1 MSNSQNNL
9 IKSTPKDFFL
19 YLLAI
24 ITLYISIYDILI
36 LLFQYVD
43 LLLPNPGFV
52 NDVAADVSMQYGL
65 QWYLASLIVAF
76 PIFLCTTYALAKDQ
90 QVYPEKNNLRVRKWL
105 VYFTLFLSVLI
116 LMSSLMSLIFDLL
129 KGDLVTRSLLKTF
142 LLILVIGAV
151 FAYYLRDLKEAWPT
165 KKLTIIFTISSIIVL
180 LIIVYGVM
188 LGRNY
193 KPVSFNNPPVKTTP
207 ARPNS

>member
-1 MSNSQNNL
+1 MQNAQNNL

-24 ITLYISIYDILI
+24 ITLYISIYDILV

-52 NDVAADVSMQYGL
+52 NDVATDLSMEYGL

-90 QVYPEKNNLRVRKWL
+90 NIYPEKSNLRVRKWL

-142 LLILVIGAV
+142 LLVLVIGGV
-151 FAYYLRDLKEAWPT
+151 FAYYLRDLKEPWPT
-165 KKLTIIFTISSIIVL
+165 KKLAMLFAVAGIIVL
-180 LIIVYGVM
+180 SIIVYGVM
-188 LGRNY
+188 LSRHHQPISVPTPNV
-193 KPVSFNNPPVKTTP
+193 KAVPVKK
-207 ARPNS
+207 

>member
-1 MSNSQNNL
+1 MSDNL

-24 ITLYISIYDILI
+24 ITLYISIYNII
-36 LLFQYVD
+36 VLLFEYVD

-52 NDVAADVSMQYGL
+52 NDVATDLSLNYGL

-90 QVYPEKNNLRVRKWL
+90 MVYPEKSNLRVRKWL

-142 LLILVIGAV
+142 LLVFVIACV
-151 FAYYLRDLKEAWPT
+151 FAYYLRDLKQPWPT
-165 KKLTIIFTISSIIVL
+165 KKLAVIFSVAIIVVVS
-180 LIIVYGVM
+180 IIVYGIM
-188 LGRNY
+188 ISNHHH
-193 KPVSFNNPPVKTTP
+193 KPVSFNIISAVQTTTKLS
-207 ARPNS
+207 RL